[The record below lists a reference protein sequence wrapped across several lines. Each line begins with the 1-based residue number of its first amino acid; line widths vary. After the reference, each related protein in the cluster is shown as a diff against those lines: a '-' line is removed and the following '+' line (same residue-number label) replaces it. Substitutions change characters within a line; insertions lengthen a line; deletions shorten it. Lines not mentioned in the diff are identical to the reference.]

1 MKNNGLLSGRERVFD
16 ESQIL
21 VSITDLKGVIVYVND
36 IFEQISGFTQ
46 EELIGKAHNII
57 RSPDVPP
64 EIFANLWSYLKQEKS
79 WIGVVKNRAK
89 NGDHY
94 WVEAFVSPIY
104 KQGVCIGYQSVRV
117 KPKPE
122 DIKRAEIIYERVS
135 KGKKSLH
142 SPFHPKMWSIHT
154 KLVSVFLL
162 SFLTLFYIQGA
173 ISSFFGTSLGGNLL
187 FVGISLVFYWGV
199 SKLFT
204 KKILKASK
212 KSKEYVDNSLIT
224 QMFTGGSDEISQID
238 FENRF
243 LKARNRTAIGRLN
256 ELFAQMQGEIQRGQQ
271 EVINVET
278 TVLTLKQSAD
288 EVLNDANHTEQ
299 TVVSAVQDVETSKQS
314 IHVIL
319 QQIIELVQDING
331 TEEVISEV
339 KKLSDG
345 ISTIINQIK
354 EISDQTNLLAINAAI
369 EAARAGESGR
379 GFAVVAGEVR
389 TLAKRTKDSSTQIEM
404 MVTKLQS
411 GINNTFAKMIQSSK
425 AANEVN
431 NQSGIIRESVDHINS
446 DIDRIKQLASGVKQT
461 IMSQTLMIEEVSR
474 SVANIAQTQT
484 KNLDIADSIY
494 EEGRSLEGVS
504 KKSLSKSE

>member
-1 MKNNGLLSGRERVFD
+1 MKNNGPLSGRERVFD

-21 VSITDLKGVIVYVND
+21 VSITDLKGKIVYVND
-36 IFEQISGFTQ
+36 IFEQISGFNK

-64 EIFANLWSYLKQEKS
+64 EIFENLWSYLKQEKN

-122 DIKRAEIIYERVS
+122 DIKRAEVIYERVS
-135 KGKKSLH
+135 KGKKSLY
-142 SPFHPKMWSIHT
+142 SPFHPKMWSIQT
-154 KLVSVFLL
+154 KLTSVFLL
-162 SFLTLFYIQGA
+162 TFLTLFYAQGVLA
-173 ISSFFGTSLGGNLL
+173 PFLEKSFWGNLS
-187 FVGISLVFYWGV
+187 FIGVSFGFYFLV

-204 KKILKASK
+204 RKILDASK

-224 QMFTGGSDEISQID
+224 QMFTGGNDEINQID

-256 ELFAQMQGEIQRGQQ
+256 ELFAQMQGEIQHGQQ
-271 EVINVET
+271 EVLNVES
-278 TVLTLKQSAD
+278 TVATLKGSGD

-299 TVVSAVQDVETSKQS
+299 TVVSAVQDVEKSKQS
-314 IHVIL
+314 VHVIL
-319 QQIIELVQDING
+319 QQIVELVEDING
-331 TEEVISEV
+331 TQEVIAEV

-389 TLAKRTKDSSTQIEM
+389 VLAKRTKDSSFQIES
-404 MVTKLQS
+404 MVGKLQF
-411 GINNTFAKMIQSSK
+411 GINNTFEKMLQSSK
-425 AANEVN
+425 AATEVN
-431 NQSGIIRESVDHINS
+431 NQSGIIRQSVDHINS
-446 DIDRIKQLASGVKQT
+446 DIEKIRKLTSGVKQT
-461 IMSQTLMIEEVSR
+461 IMSQTYMIEELNR
-474 SVANIAQTQT
+474 SVVSISQTQT
-484 KNLDIADSIY
+484 QNLDIADSIY
-494 EEGRSLEGVS
+494 EEGRSLEGVN
-504 KKSLSKSE
+504 KKSLNNG